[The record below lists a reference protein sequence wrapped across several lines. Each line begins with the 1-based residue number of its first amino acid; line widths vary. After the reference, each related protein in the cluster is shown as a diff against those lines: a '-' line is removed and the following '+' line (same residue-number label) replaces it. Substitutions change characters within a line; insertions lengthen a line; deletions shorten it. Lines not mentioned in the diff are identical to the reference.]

1 MRLSNT
7 IAAVVI
13 ILTTSIIA
21 TSTAFAAEVNI
32 HADGT
37 MRRCTATTSTWPD
50 KILKGMSGEEAQ
62 KEIKNVDPFLET
74 HVLPEDAIVTEDYR
88 EDRVRIFVDTQG
100 KVVNQPQKG

>member
-13 ILTTSIIA
+13 ILATTIIA

-37 MRRCTATTSTWPD
+37 MSNTATISSTWPD

-62 KEIKNVDPFLET
+62 KEIKNVDPSLET

>member
-13 ILTTSIIA
+13 ILATTIIA

-37 MRRCTATTSTWPD
+37 MSNTATTSTWPD

-62 KEIKNVDPFLET
+62 KEIKNVDPSLET

-88 EDRVRIFVDTQG
+88 LDRVRIFVDTQG